1 MALADLTALLTVPAL
16 VGSVT
21 LVYAVRRGNARGG
34 QQAAIATAL
43 LMTPALT
50 LADLSLSWP
59 PIAQVAAPLS
69 LAVCAG
75 AVFTGAERPDR
86 HSDID
91 WSALERSLVGHGR
104 PDDHTRGPG

>member
-43 LMTPALT
+43 LMTLALT

-75 AVFTGAERPDR
+75 AVFTGADR

-104 PDDHTRGPG
+104 PDDHTRGPA